1 MRRKHCVEIIG
12 DHVRDED
19 EQLERR
25 DQDRP
30 ALGLRPDLSTSKL
43 LASSMKTSVPT
54 LAASP
59 TPAAAAAKQAAELY
73 RKYKP
78 NYADHVLSLTTKI

>member
-1 MRRKHCVEIIG
+1 MRRRVEIEIVG

-19 EQLERR
+19 EKLERR
-25 DQDRP
+25 DLDRP
-30 ALGLRPDLSTSKL
+30 ALGPDLSSAKILSRALQTAVPNPPELPSP
-43 LASSMKTSVPT
+43 LASTKKDVT
-54 LAASP
+54 
-59 TPAAAAAKQAAELY
+59 ELY